1 MGVNNNDGIINFKDS
16 NGREKTIPK
25 KGAGRPREYVS
36 PFPQIFALGSN
47 ENPQAIKTEIATEG
61 QIRPDE
67 RTLIWGLDDA
77 EPTHILDAIAKSPTT
92 TNCVGKIET
101 YTKGSGFSD
110 PGLQDMPV
118 NEDGD
123 SLWDLHCAIV
133 QYYSALDGF
142 SVNFKYN
149 RAGKIISAYN
159 MAMDSCRLAAN
170 ADSNKI
176 NFLKYNP
183 YFGTIEYQPQYTTVY
198 PLFNIENIQS
208 DVALLGDKYE
218 GQAYFHGTK
227 RTLYKHYPVPKFWS
241 GKKWIYADAKLATY
255 IDKLLDNGFF
265 ESVLMKVIGDPNR
278 PSNHPDAMREVV
290 GTDGVKRM
298 ESFKTEGQIFNEM
311 MAKNFS
317 GVEKAAKAMVMWS
330 LNKDQSVSLEAFP
343 ANVDANLIS
352 TSLIETIRMIS
363 ISTEVP
369 AILAN
374 LPNQLSSL
382 SSGGDALKN
391 AIEFMQANTAPK
403 RTQLEKFYNNILLP
417 NMAKRTTAKVKIVQ
431 YSPITTAV
439 TIDEKSWE
447 VLTPKERREFARK
460 HVPGL
465 ADIIQPDPI
474 VVDEETG
481 EPLTVEETQVNE
493 KLTNLTGKQQIQLNR
508 ITRQFTKGEI
518 SMDQAKLLLKQ
529 GFGFSDLDVNTWL
542 GLTTEL

>member
-1 MGVNNNDGIINFKDS
+1 M
-16 NGREKTIPK
+16 
-25 KGAGRPREYVS
+25 
-36 PFPQIFALGSN
+36 
-47 ENPQAIKTEIATEG
+47 
-61 QIRPDE
+61 
-67 RTLIWGLDDA
+67 
-77 EPTHILDAIAKSPTT
+77 
-92 TNCVGKIET
+92 
-101 YTKGSGFSD
+101 
-110 PGLQDMPV
+110 DMV
-118 NEDGD
+118 INEDGD
-123 SLWDLHCAIV
+123 TLWDLHCAIV

-142 SVNFKYN
+142 TVNFKYN
-149 RAGKIISAYN
+149 LAGKIISAYN
-159 MAMDSCRLAAN
+159 MAMDSCRLAAQV
-170 ADSNKI
+170 DSSKI
-176 NFLKYNP
+176 NLLKYNP
-183 YFGTIEYQPQYTTVY
+183 YFGTIEYQPHHTTIY
-198 PLFNIENIQS
+198 PLFNPENVKTDLQM
-208 DVALLGDKYE
+208 LGDKYE

-352 TSLIETIRMIS
+352 TSLIETIRMIA

-391 AIEFMQANTAPK
+391 AIEFMQANTASK
-403 RTQLEKFYNNILLP
+403 RTQLEKFYNNVLLP

-431 YSPITTAV
+431 YSPITTSVTVEDKFWEFMNEAEKIAFIQANEPKIQIIRTPAASENTAPATV
-439 TIDEKSWE
+439 DDQGNPVPAPTAPTIDENIKSMKVSE
-447 VLTPKERREFARK
+447 
-460 HVPGL
+460 
-465 ADIIQPDPI
+465 I
-474 VVDEETG
+474 
-481 EPLTVEETQVNE
+481 
-493 KLTNLTGKQQIQLNR
+493 NR
-508 ITRQFTKGEI
+508 ILSIVKKFQSGQLTME
-518 SMDQAKLLLKQ
+518 QAKQLLAGYGLNEEQ
-529 GFGFSDLDVNTWL
+529 QTAWL
-542 GLTTEL
+542 NPNPVELWNY